1 MADAEKRAATWLM
14 RGFFLVASLVPLA
27 GPSPGSEAPGSDQK
41 WSLRGGVF
49 PGQRGTAAGGPRG
62 RWGAAQRA
70 LLTPYLLCLH
80 QPESKAGRS
89 ERLLNR

>member
-41 WSLRGGVF
+41 WSLRGGSSLASG
-49 PGQRGTAAGGPRG
+49 GQQQGVWVGDEGLRRG
-62 RWGAAQRA
+62 R
-70 LLTPYLLCLH
+70 
-80 QPESKAGRS
+80 S
-89 ERLLNR
+89 